1 MRVNSVFI
9 SFFLAINLANAL
21 GFRQVVY
28 IPGGGEERGF
38 GFDTDHDGNQNLVL
52 CRLAYPANIQIWE
65 HLGYDRY
72 VLEDT
77 AQWSYVCGVGYL
89 DSDSLVDMVGIKN
102 ANWPFPLYIYESP
115 DFYSNPVNVVW
126 QDTGFMGICGGHI
139 TDLDQDGLKE
149 ILFGYTPMEPPGRAC
164 VYENTGDNQY
174 TLVWEDTLP
183 FYVGIS
189 GDFDLDGRVE
199 FITALTGS
207 SGMIYIWEC
216 VGNNEYQ
223 LVFCDTLPSP
233 NNMEIFSANDM
244 DGNGKPEFLC
254 TCLSDSQR
262 KAWLYLYEA
271 NNDNIYEYLLID
283 SVTELP
289 ISIGESFSVCGDI
302 DADGKEE
309 IVWATFNRWHV
320 YKPIDIHQYQKI
332 YSSAGTLHGECRINV
347 CDLNGNGYPE
357 VIESWYQNGIPAL
370 YGTTIWEIEGVRLK
384 TFSGYD
390 IYHPGEVHPIIWEK
404 FDPPG
409 ADSFTIFFSADSGLT
424 YDTIATGLGT
434 DDTVYMWTI
443 PDVISENCKIM
454 IWAYGPPRP
463 GEDHPRGIAWA
474 ISQNVFAIRP
484 PTGID
489 TDTRYQIGDMSLRIL
504 QNPLFSDNL
513 KIQYALPGHSKVKL
527 VIYNVLGQVEEVLV
541 DGEKSMGLY
550 LAEPKKLLPNG
561 VYFVKLITDKKTIT
575 KKCVILK

>member
-1 MRVNSVFI
+1 MRSPAIFI
-9 SFFLAINLANAL
+9 LFWLFIKMTYSLSFRLVAIMPSSADPPQILC
-21 GFRQVVY
+21 
-28 IPGGGEERGF
+28 
-38 GFDTDHDGNQNLVL
+38 FDTDHDGKQNLVF
-52 CRLAYPANIQIWE
+52 CSPVTSIEFWE
-65 HLGYDRY
+65 HIGFDRY
-72 VLEDT
+72 ILEDIADT
-77 AQWSYVCGVGYL
+77 ALWSELYDVGYL
-89 DSDSLVDMVGIKN
+89 DSDSLVDVIGN
-102 ANWPFPLYIYESP
+102 RGGYWPYPLYVYESP

-126 QDTGFMGICGGHI
+126 QDTGFMGICGGYI

-149 ILFGYTPMEPPGRAC
+149 ILFGYNQLYPPNLRAC

-174 TLVWEDTLP
+174 TMVWQDTLP
-183 FYVGIS
+183 FAGGIS
-189 GDFDLDGRVE
+189 GDFDLDGKMD
-199 FITALTGS
+199 FITPLGGFPS
-207 SGMIYIWEC
+207 HIMVFEC
-216 VGNNEYQ
+216 IGNNEYAPVY
-223 LVFCDTLPSP
+223 LGTLPSP
-233 NNMEIFSANDM
+233 NSIEVFWGNDM
-244 DGNGKPEFLC
+244 DGNNKPEFLV
-254 TCLSDSQR
+254 TCVDPYR
-262 KAWLYLYEA
+262 HRTWLYLYETTGD
-271 NNDNIYEYLLID
+271 NNYDFFLID
-283 SVTELP
+283 SVFDIPGSMAEQM
-289 ISIGESFSVCGDI
+289 SSCGDI

-309 IVWATFNRWHV
+309 IVWSTFNQWRV
-320 YKPIDIHQYQKI
+320 YKATGIHQYTNI
-332 YSSAGTLHGECRINV
+332 YNSAWTNNSTTCISIY
-347 CDLNGNGYPE
+347 DLKGNGYPE
-357 VIESWYQNGIPAL
+357 VIESGAFTI
-370 YGTTIWEIEGVRLK
+370 IWEIEGVRLK

-484 PTGID
+484 PSVID
-489 TDTRYQIGDMSLRIL
+489 TDTKYQIGDMSLRIL

-550 LAEPKKLLPNG
+550 VAEPKKPLPAG

-575 KKCVILK
+575 EKCVILK